1 MNEIATM
8 ARRMRTQVRQKI
20 FMSFR
25 GLSPNNKPATRAAR
39 KHPVPVAESQ
49 FRSKRAASGVGLA
62 TTGAARE
69 MALCRKG
76 TSHPGGP
83 ERTFPLGSITLNA
96 GVVAWFMA
104 SLTDGMP
111 HSRTKTERIT
121 KGIHAFAIC
130 CAV

>member
-1 MNEIATM
+1 MKEMAII
-8 ARRMRTQVRQKI
+8 ARRIRTQVFQKI
-20 FMSFR
+20 FISR
-25 GLSPNNKPATRAAR
+25 TGLRPSKRPATIAAK

-62 TTGAARE
+62 TTGVARDT
-69 MALCRKG
+69 ALCRNG

-83 ERTFPLGSITLNA
+83 GRTLPLGSITWND

-104 SLTDGMP
+104 SLTEGRP
-111 HSRTKTERIT
+111 HSRTKRERIT

-130 CAV
+130 GAV